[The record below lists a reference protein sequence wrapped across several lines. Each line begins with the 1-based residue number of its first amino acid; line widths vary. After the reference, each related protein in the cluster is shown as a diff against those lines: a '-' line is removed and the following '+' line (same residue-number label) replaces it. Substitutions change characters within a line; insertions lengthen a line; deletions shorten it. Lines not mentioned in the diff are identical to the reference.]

1 MGGAML
7 VVRTLP
13 ALRAA
18 RGARSDIGFVP
29 TMGALH
35 DGHIALVR
43 AARRQSETVAASIF
57 VNPTQFGPNEDFLSY
72 PRTEEQ
78 DLEKLEAAGCD
89 LVWMPDVA
97 TMYPPD
103 AASTITVA
111 GPALRWEG
119 EIRPGHFAGVATV
132 VAKLFGQVRP
142 NRAYFGEKD
151 WQQIQVIARMAADFL
166 LPTEIVPV
174 PTLREPDG
182 LAMSSRNR
190 FLSPQERTIAPALHA
205 ALADAAQRLN
215 AGHQVSETL
224 AAAKETLR
232 ESGLTADYF
241 ALVNAT
247 SLDPLTNLL
256 PPARLLAAA
265 RLGRIRLLDN
275 LAVTVTASAKTL
287 SGSRYN

>member
-13 ALRAA
+13 ELRAVCDGFA
-18 RGARSDIGFVP
+18 DIGFVP

-35 DGHIALVR
+35 DGHIALAR

-57 VNPTQFGPNEDFLSY
+57 VNPTQFGPNEDFLAY

-78 DLEKLEAAGCD
+78 DLAKLESAGCD
-89 LVWMPDVA
+89 LVWMPGVA

-111 GPALRWEG
+111 GPARRWEG

-142 NRAYFGEKD
+142 KRAFFGEKD
-151 WQQIQVIARMAADFL
+151 WQQIQVIARMTADLL
-166 LPTEIVPV
+166 LPVEIVPV

-190 FLSPQERTIAPALHA
+190 FLTAQERAIAPALHA
-205 ALADAAQRLN
+205 ALADAAQRL
-215 AGHQVSETL
+215 GSGWTVSETL
-224 AAAKETLR
+224 AAGEKFLR
-232 ESGLTADYF
+232 EAGLSADYF
-241 ALVNAT
+241 ALVNAR
-247 SLDPLTNLL
+247 SLDPLTQFS

-275 LAVTVTASAKTL
+275 VTV
-287 SGSRYN
+287 

>member
-1 MGGAML
+1 ML

-13 ALRAA
+13 ELRAA
-18 RGARSDIGFVP
+18 RAGRPDIGFVP

-35 DGHIALVR
+35 DGHIALVKAAR
-43 AARRQSETVAASIF
+43 AASETVAASIF

-78 DLEKLEAAGCD
+78 DLEKLEDAGCD
-89 LVWMPDVA
+89 MVWMPDVA

-142 NRAYFGEKD
+142 QRAYFGEKD
-151 WQQIQVIARMAADFL
+151 WQQIQVIARMTEDFL
-166 LPTEIVPV
+166 LPIDIVPV

-190 FLSPQERTIAPALHA
+190 FLSAEGRAIAPALHA
-205 ALADAAQRLN
+205 ALAHAAQRLA
-215 AGHQVSETL
+215 AGHPVPETL
-224 AAAKETLR
+224 AAGEKKLR

-247 SLDPLTNLL
+247 SLAPLTHLSS
-256 PPARLLAAA
+256 PARLLSAA

-275 LAVTVTASAKTL
+275 VAAA
-287 SGSRYN
+287 

>member
-13 ALRAA
+13 ELRAA
-18 RGARSDIGFVP
+18 CGGRADIGFVP

-43 AARRQSETVAASIF
+43 AARAASETVAASIF

-78 DLEKLEAAGCD
+78 DLAKLQAAGCD

-103 AASTITVA
+103 AASTITVG

-142 NRAYFGEKD
+142 QRAYFGEKD
-151 WQQIQVIARMAADFL
+151 WQQIQVIARMTEDLL
-166 LPTEIVPV
+166 LPVEIVPV
-174 PTLREPDG
+174 PTMREPDG

-190 FLSPQERTIAPALHA
+190 FLSPQERAIAPALHA
-205 ALADAAQRLN
+205 ALAQAAQRLAASRN
-215 AGHQVSETL
+215 VEETL
-224 AAAKETLR
+224 TAGEKMLR
-232 ESGLTADYF
+232 EAGLSADYF
-241 ALVNAT
+241 ALVHAT
-247 SLDPLTNLL
+247 SLAPLTQFVR
-256 PPARLLAAA
+256 PARLLSAA

-275 LAVTVTASAKTL
+275 VAV
-287 SGSRYN
+287 N

>member
-7 VVRTLP
+7 VLRTLP
-13 ALRAA
+13 ELRAA
-18 RGARSDIGFVP
+18 RDGRADLGFVP

-89 LVWMPDVA
+89 MVWMPDVA

-103 AASTITVA
+103 AASTITMA

-142 NRAYFGEKD
+142 QRAFFGEKD
-151 WQQIQVIARMAADFL
+151 WQQIQVITRMTNDLL
-166 LPTEIVPV
+166 LPVEIIPV

-182 LAMSSRNR
+182 LALSSRNR
-190 FLSPQERTIAPALHA
+190 FLSAQERAIAPALHA
-205 ALADAAQRLN
+205 ALADAAQRLA
-215 AGHQVSETL
+215 AGHKVSETL
-224 AAAKETLR
+224 ASATKTLR
-232 ESGLTADYF
+232 ESGLAADYF

-247 SLDPLTNLL
+247 SLAPSPELIR
-256 PPARLLAAA
+256 PARLLAAA

-275 LAVTVTASAKTL
+275 VAVA
-287 SGSRYN
+287 